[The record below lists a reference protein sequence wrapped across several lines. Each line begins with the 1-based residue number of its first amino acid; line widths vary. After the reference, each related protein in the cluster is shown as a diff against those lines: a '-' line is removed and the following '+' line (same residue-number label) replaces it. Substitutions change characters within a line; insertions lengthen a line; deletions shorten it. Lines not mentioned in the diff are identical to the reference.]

1 LDDQEDKQKKFSF
14 VLREPPFGLCWIE
27 MDFVEDYEK
36 AKQFIYPT
44 ILRMEGVKQAA

>member
-1 LDDQEDKQKKFSF
+1 
-14 VLREPPFGLCWIE
+14 